1 MDARGDVVLLAA
13 VGAPLQPRQRRLV
26 LLVAVRRAEVGVDR
40 DHDPAAGG
48 QPVGDATDV
57 VGVLRTVVERWRET

>member
-40 DHDPAAGG
+40 DRDPAAGG

-57 VGVLRTVVERWRET
+57 VGVLRTVEYEFPT